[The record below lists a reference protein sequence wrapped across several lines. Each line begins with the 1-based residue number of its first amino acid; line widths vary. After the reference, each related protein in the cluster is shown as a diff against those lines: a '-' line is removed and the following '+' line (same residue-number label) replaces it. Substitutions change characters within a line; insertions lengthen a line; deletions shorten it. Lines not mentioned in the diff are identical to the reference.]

1 MVNWFMK
8 CVKFKFDKK
17 KKFKIYFYFKIIDF
31 FIFENNLWFVIY
43 GL

>member
-8 CVKFKFDKK
+8 CVKFKFDGEKNL
-17 KKFKIYFYFKIIDF
+17 KFIFIFKIIDF